1 MVTLASNSVGIEPV
15 GCTSRWSREKRQ
27 RISVCQPR
35 IVKVYNNTMGGVDR
49 ADQNVS
55 AYRITMRT
63 KKWWWPLFAYT
74 LDLAIQNGWLLYRKT
89 PSWQHRPL
97 DLLAFRRDVVRVYL
111 MRHAQPAR
119 MGRPGR
125 PQALTQRVPEEVR
138 LDNRGHFFADSPTQR
153 RCANCRKNTT
163 KQCTKCDVGI
173 HIHCFNAFHGV
184 V

>member
-1 MVTLASNSVGIEPV
+1 M
-15 GCTSRWSREKRQ
+15 
-27 RISVCQPR
+27 
-35 IVKVYNNTMGGVDR
+35 
-49 ADQNVS
+49 S

-111 MRHAQPAR
+111 MRHAQPAIMR
-119 MGRPGR
+119 RPGR

-153 RCANCRKNTT
+153 RCANCKRTLRNSALNVMWEYTSTVSMPFMALFDYKAHLTDT
-163 KQCTKCDVGI
+163 MHVPY
-173 HIHCFNAFHGV
+173 
-184 V
+184 